1 MITRRNL
8 IQSGLASLAGTGL
21 TPPSLVHAQAAMP
34 EIARILIGVPPGGGA
49 DRLARTLAEKLSGSH
64 AARVVVENKPG
75 AAGQLAITAAR
86 DSVGD
91 GSVLLLTISSALAIF
106 PYSYPKLPYKPLED
120 VSPVS
125 LVCYANHGLALGPS
139 VPESVRTM
147 KDFLAW
153 SKTNPAQANYGS
165 PAAGSIAHLVVAAI
179 ADSSKTEIKHI
190 PYRGSGPG
198 VTDLLG
204 GQIAAMSAPAGV
216 FLPHLQSGKLR
227 LIGITGQTRSS
238 YAPQVPTYR
247 EQGFD
252 ITAREW
258 YGLFLPGKAR
268 PEVAQRL
275 NATLRAILGQAD
287 ISSAL
292 AAQGL
297 EVASS
302 TPAQLTDILKSDS
315 EEWRDVIKRLGFTAE
330 S

>member
-1 MITRRNL
+1 MFNRRHL
-8 IQSGLASLAGTGL
+8 LQSGLACSSLAL
-21 TPPSLVHAQAAMP
+21 PSWASAQAASP
-34 EIARILIGVPPGGGA
+34 ELAKILLGVPPGGGA
-49 DRLARTLAEKLSGSH
+49 DRLARAVADKLSGLY
-64 AARVVVENKPG
+64 ANKVVVENKPG

-86 DSVGD
+86 DSAAD
-91 GSVLLLTISSALAIF
+91 GSVMVLTISSALAIF

-125 LVCYANHGLALGPS
+125 LVCYANHGLALGPA
-139 VPESVRTM
+139 VPESVKTM
-147 KDFLAW
+147 RDFLAW
-153 SKTNPAQANYGS
+153 CKANLVQANYGS

-179 ADSSKTEIKHI
+179 SDSTKTEIKHI

-216 FLPHLQSGKLR
+216 FLPHVQSGKLR
-227 LIGITGQTRSS
+227 LIGITGHVRSA
-238 YAPQVPTYR
+238 YAPQVATYR

-258 YGLFLPGKAR
+258 YGMFLPGKAR
-268 PEVAQRL
+268 PEAVQKL
-275 NATLRAILGQAD
+275 NAALKSVLSQPEVA
-287 ISSAL
+287 SSF
-292 AAQGL
+292 AAQGM
-297 EVASS
+297 EVAYS

>member
-1 MITRRNL
+1 MTLTRRQW
-8 IQSGLASLAGTGL
+8 IHTGLASASLAL
-21 TPPSLVHAQAAMP
+21 PAWVHAQAAAP
-34 EIARILIGVPPGGGA
+34 ELARILIGVPPGGGA
-49 DRLARTLAEKLSGSH
+49 DRLARTLADKLSGTY
-64 AARVVVENKPG
+64 APKVLVENKPG
-75 AAGQLAITAAR
+75 AAGQLAITATR
-86 DSVGD
+86 DSAGD

-106 PYSYPKLPYKPLED
+106 PYSYPKLPYKPMED

-125 LVCYANHGLALGPS
+125 LVCYANHGLALGPA

-153 SKTNPAQANYGS
+153 CKANPAQANYGS

-179 ADSSKTEIKHI
+179 ADSSKTELKHI

-227 LIGITGQTRSS
+227 LIGITGHTRSA
-238 YAPQVPTYR
+238 YAPQVATYR

-258 YGLFLPGKAR
+258 YGMFLPGKAR
-268 PEVAQRL
+268 PDVVQKL
-275 NATLRAILGQAD
+275 NAALR
-287 ISSAL
+287 SAL
-292 AAQGL
+292 AQPEIASSFSALGM
-297 EVASS
+297 EVATS
-302 TPAQLTDILKSDS
+302 TPAQLTEILKSDS

>member
-1 MITRRNL
+1 MLNRRHL
-8 IQSGLASLAGTGL
+8 LLSGLACSGL
-21 TPPSLVHAQAAMP
+21 MLPSWSHAQGTSPDLAK
-34 EIARILIGVPPGGGA
+34 ILLGVPPGGGA
-49 DRLARTLAEKLSGSH
+49 DRLARAVADKLGGVY
-64 AARVVVENKPG
+64 AAKVMVENKPG

-86 DSVGD
+86 DSAAD
-91 GSVLLLTISSALAIF
+91 GSVMVLTISSALAIF

-125 LVCYANHGLALGPS
+125 LVCYANHGLALGPA

-153 SKTNPAQANYGS
+153 CKANPAQANYGS

-198 VTDLLG
+198 VSDLLG

-216 FLPHLQSGKLR
+216 FLPHVQSGRLR
-227 LIGITGQTRSS
+227 LIGITGQVRSA

-258 YGLFLPGKAR
+258 YGMFLPGKAR
-268 PEVAQRL
+268 PETVQKLHTALKSVLSQPDVA
-275 NATLRAILGQAD
+275 A
-287 ISSAL
+287 SF
-292 AAQGL
+292 AAQGM
-297 EVASS
+297 EVATS
-302 TPAQLTDILKSDS
+302 TPAQLADILRSDS

>member
-1 MITRRNL
+1 MINRRHIL
-8 IQSGLASLAGTGL
+8 HAGLAGTTL
-21 TPPSLVHAQAAMP
+21 ALPSWVRAQAQPGELAK
-34 EIARILIGVPPGGGA
+34 ILLGVPPGGGA
-49 DRLARTLAEKLSGSH
+49 DRLARAVADKLSGVY
-64 AARVVVENKPG
+64 ATKVVVENKPG

-86 DSVGD
+86 DSAAD
-91 GSVLLLTISSALAIF
+91 GSVMVLTISSALAIF
-106 PYSYPKLPYKPLED
+106 PYSYPKLPYKPMED

-125 LVCYANHGLALGPS
+125 LVCYANHGLALGPA
-139 VPESVRTM
+139 VPESVKTM

-153 SKTNPAQANYGS
+153 CKANPAQANYGS

-179 ADSSKTEIKHI
+179 ADSSKTEMKHI

-216 FLPHLQSGKLR
+216 FLPHVQSGKLR
-227 LIGITGQTRSS
+227 LIGITGHMRSA

-258 YGLFLPGKAR
+258 YGMFLPGKAR
-268 PEVAQRL
+268 PDTALKLNAALKSVLSQPEVA
-275 NATLRAILGQAD
+275 T
-287 ISSAL
+287 SF
-292 AAQGL
+292 AAQGM
-297 EVASS
+297 EVAYS